1 MIRKRCLTPFI
12 GLLAVTLAATAR
24 AEPGDANRCLSE
36 EQREELA
43 RRVGESVAVM
53 ALEAK
58 RARSATRLEAETVH
72 ENAVRALGECEAQRP
87 KEMCEGA
94 RSAARAAGHALTAAK
109 AEDRAKF
116 GREMSARAAERQRAL
131 RKEYPACG

>member
-1 MIRKRCLTPFI
+1 MKRKRCLTPFI
-12 GLLAVTLAATAR
+12 GLLVVTWVEAAPG
-24 AEPGDANRCLSE
+24 EPGDANRCLSE

-58 RARSATRLEAETVH
+58 RARSATRLEAEAVRD
-72 ENAVRALGECEAQRP
+72 NAARALGECEAQRP
-87 KEMCEGA
+87 GEMCEGA
-94 RSAARAAGHALTAAK
+94 RSAAKAAGLALTAAR

-131 RKEYPACG
+131 RKEYPPCD